1 MSVFKYHAFIYFMRP
16 PPWYGT
22 VRIKN
27 TFSSHNFIDPLKRLL
42 QVTLQLIY
50 YANERHKKI
59 PERYNEMAER
69 YKIIGML
76 PQIIWRSS
84 QFIEKMATNLY

>member
-1 MSVFKYHAFIYFMRP
+1 LTPGR
-16 PPWYGT
+16 W
-22 VRIKN
+22 
-27 TFSSHNFIDPLKRLL
+27 FSQKWRNNARQTGPVIARRL
-42 QVTLQLIY
+42 Y

-69 YKIIGML
+69 YKIIGMT

-84 QFIEKMATNLY
+84 QFIEKMATNFVLAVAEQFFVF